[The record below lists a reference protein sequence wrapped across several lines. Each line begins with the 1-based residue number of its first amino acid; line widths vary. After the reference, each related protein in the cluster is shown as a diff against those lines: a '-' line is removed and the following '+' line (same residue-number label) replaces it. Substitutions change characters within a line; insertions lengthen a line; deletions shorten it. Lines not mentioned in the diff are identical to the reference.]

1 MMDCMRARHKT
12 PLKIFPD
19 NFISSSGGRV
29 LAGAGPGGQVL
40 LVLVIIYNLETKSSH
55 PSRLLV
61 LELESSLTM
70 KYVNVFVSTL
80 NTSSK

>member
-55 PSRLLV
+55 LSRLPV
-61 LELESSLTM
+61 LESGLTM

>member
-19 NFISSSGGRV
+19 NFISTSGGRV
-29 LAGAGPGGQVL
+29 LKLAPQWSGFTGAGYYSL
-40 LVLVIIYNLETKSSH
+40 DTKSSQ
-55 PSRLLV
+55 PAASQLPV
-61 LELESSLTM
+61 LESGLTM

-80 NTSSK
+80 NTSSE

>member
-29 LAGAGPGGQVL
+29 LAAPGGQVL

-80 NTSSK
+80 NTSSE